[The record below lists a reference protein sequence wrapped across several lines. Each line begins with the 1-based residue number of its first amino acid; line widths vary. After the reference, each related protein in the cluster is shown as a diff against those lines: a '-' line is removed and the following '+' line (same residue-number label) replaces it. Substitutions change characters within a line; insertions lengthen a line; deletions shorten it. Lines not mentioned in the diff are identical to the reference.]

1 MASRSQRSAKERD
14 ARSRA
19 VRRVAEEPLLRGS
32 LVVMRRTCGKQG
44 CHCQTGEKH
53 ASLYLAVRRGK
64 RRTMIYVPPALEE
77 TVRVWVQNGRQVDEL
92 LDFVS
97 QQCLEQL
104 LEQKEQTLGRTPR
117 RAGRKHS
124 PKERPP

>member
-1 MASRSQRSAKERD
+1 MPSRSQRSAKERD

-19 VRRVAEEPLLRGS
+19 VRQVAKNPLLRGS
-32 LVVMRRTCGKQG
+32 LVVMRRKCGKKG

-53 ASLYLAVRRGK
+53 SSLYLAVRLGK
-64 RRTMIYVPPALEE
+64 KRTMIYIPPALEE
-77 TVRVWVQNGRQVDEL
+77 TVRQWVQNGRQVDEL

-104 LEQKEQTLGRTPR
+104 LEEKQQALGKR
-117 RAGRKHS
+117 
-124 PKERPP
+124 

>member
-32 LVVMRRTCGKQG
+32 LVVMRRRCGKQG

-53 ASLYLAVRRGK
+53 ASLYLAVRREK

-77 TVRVWVQNGRQVDEL
+77 TVRAWIQNGRQVDEL

-104 LEQKEQTLGRTPR
+104 LAQKDQTLGRAPGQT
-117 RAGRKHS
+117 GRKRS
-124 PKERPP
+124 SKERPP

>member
-19 VRRVAEEPLLRGS
+19 VRRVADEPLLRGS
-32 LVVMRRTCGKQG
+32 LVVMHRKCGKQG

-64 RRTMIYVPPALEE
+64 RRIMIYIPPALEE
-77 TVRVWVQNGRQVDEL
+77 TARLWVQSGKQVDEL

-104 LEQKEQTLGRTPR
+104 LDQKERVLKRTPR
-117 RAGRKHS
+117 GAGRKRS

>member
-1 MASRSQRSAKERD
+1 MPSRSQRSPKERD

-19 VRRVAEEPLLRGS
+19 VGQVAKNPLLRGS

-53 ASLYLAVRRGK
+53 ASLYLAVRAGK
-64 RRTMIYVPPALEE
+64 KRTMIYIPPALEG
-77 TVRVWVQNGRQVDEL
+77 TVRQWVQNGQQVDEL
-92 LDFVS
+92 LDFIS

-104 LEQKEQTLGRTPR
+104 LEEKEQALGRR
-117 RAGRKHS
+117 
-124 PKERPP
+124 

>member
-14 ARSRA
+14 ARSR
-19 VRRVAEEPLLRGS
+19 VIKRVAEEPLLRGS
-32 LVVMRRTCGKQG
+32 LVVMRRTCGKAG

-53 ASLYLAVRRGK
+53 PALYLSVLRGK
-64 RRTMIYVPPALEE
+64 QRTMIYVPTALEE
-77 TVRVWVQNGRQVDEL
+77 TVRAWVQNGKLVDDL

-104 LEQKEQTLGRTPR
+104 LVQKEQVLGRTSHSTGSQR
-117 RAGRKHS
+117 SRKE
-124 PKERPP
+124 KNR

>member
-32 LVVMRRTCGKQG
+32 VVVMHRTCGKQN

-53 ASLYLAVRRGK
+53 PSLYLAVRRGNK
-64 RRTMIYVPPALEE
+64 RTMIYIPPALEE
-77 TVRVWVQNGRQVDEL
+77 TARLWVKNGQQVDEL

-104 LEQKEQTLGRTPR
+104 LEQKQQTLGRTSTK
-117 RAGRKHS
+117 AGRKRA
-124 PKERPP
+124 PQERPP